1 MADPPPADDGEPR
14 SREPGHSGRS
24 GDAGAGGDAGDA
36 KSDHD
41 RRISIV
47 EALLL
52 ALVAVLAAYSGFS
65 SARWGTESRLLLARG
80 STARTEAGAAR
91 IEAMDTRNFDAST
104 FEAWFTAYTAGNTK
118 SMELAAR
125 RFRPEFRAA
134 FDAWLATDPESN
146 PDSPP
151 GPTYM
156 PNYAQPK
163 LAEADRLTADADR
176 LYREGAEAGGNA
188 DGYVRT
194 TVYLATVLFLVGISG
209 HFRVRAARIG
219 LVVIGSSLVAYA
231 TVLLLLAPRPPN

>member
-118 SMELAAR
+118 AMELAAR